1 MAKSKEK
8 PKEKPKA
15 KVAPK
20 ADIDNGSTVLNSL
33 TDGVGSVE
41 VEAVDVKALAQRAL
55 DLVGTGRFAACSD
68 QHRRSCGRR
77 LCHHHR
83 ESRRHCFVAIGA
95 GHLG

>member
-55 DLVGTGRFAACSD
+55 DLVGTGSVSHSNSGVVRFYTESD
-68 QHRRSCGRR
+68 FKKIELLLTQI
-77 LCHHHR
+77 LD
-83 ESRRHCFVAIGA
+83 A
-95 GHLG
+95 